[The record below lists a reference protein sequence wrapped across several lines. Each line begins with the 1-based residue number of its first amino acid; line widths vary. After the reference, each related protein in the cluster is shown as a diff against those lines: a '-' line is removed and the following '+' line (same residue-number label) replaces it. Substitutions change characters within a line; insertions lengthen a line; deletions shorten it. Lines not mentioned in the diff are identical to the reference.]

1 MAQSVRELPLFPLG
15 AVVLFPG
22 MPLPL
27 RIFEERYKLMLS
39 DIRQTDS
46 SFGVV
51 LIREGVEVG
60 EPAVPHQVG
69 TVARIRE
76 LGPEEAGQIQLVAV
90 GEQRFRVQETLRERP
105 YIIARVEIY
114 ENETADVRPDLVDR
128 AGAAFREY
136 VQTAMGLH
144 GGWSEKVE
152 LPSDPMQLSYFIG
165 GALNAEPHLR
175 QRLLE
180 AADCAERLEGE
191 LELLQEGTKRL
202 KEQIDQ
208 EWRRTR
214 FSNN

>member
-90 GEQRFRVQETLRERP
+90 GEQRFRVLETLRERP
-105 YIIARVEIY
+105 YIIARVEIFDH
-114 ENETADVRPDLVDR
+114 ETADVQPDLVER
-128 AGAAFREY
+128 VGTAFREY
-136 VQTAMGLH
+136 VQSAMGLR

-152 LPSDPMQLSYFIG
+152 LPSDPLQLSYFVG
-165 GALNAEPHLR
+165 GALNAEPHFR

-180 AADCAERLEGE
+180 ADDCAERLESE

-202 KEQIDQ
+202 KEQIDR

>member
-1 MAQSVRELPLFPLG
+1 M
-15 AVVLFPG
+15 
-22 MPLPL
+22 
-27 RIFEERYKLMLS
+27 
-39 DIRQTDS
+39 
-46 SFGVV
+46 
-51 LIREGVEVG
+51 
-60 EPAVPHQVG
+60 
-69 TVARIRE
+69 
-76 LGPEEAGQIQLVAV
+76 
-90 GEQRFRVQETLRERP
+90 
-105 YIIARVEIY
+105 
-114 ENETADVRPDLVDR
+114 RPDLVDR
-128 AGAAFREY
+128 VGAAFRGY